1 MSHAGL
7 ACWLHAASWQ
17 ACCLALPCLDPL
29 GPAPACLPA
38 FGLQIL
44 LVIAV
49 WLALW
54 LLRPYSLSPHFE
66 HRRLRLHG
74 QLSMLFKQ
82 RHHWMLAVTTTTL
95 DTASVGYCL
104 SIVWFVDVSGCLEA
118 GSLWG
123 AAEWAGPD
131 SVSPSALAGTHL
143 LWLICRSL
151 APRIP
156 SC

>member
-54 LLRPYSLSPHFE
+54 LLRPHSLSPHFE

-104 SIVWFVDVSGCLEA
+104 SIVWDVDVSVCVWRQGVCGEPQNGL
-118 GSLWG
+118 
-123 AAEWAGPD
+123 GPTA
-131 SVSPSALAGTHL
+131 SHPVPLLAR
-143 LWLICRSL
+143 IC
-151 APRIP
+151 
-156 SC
+156 CG